1 MENCAIT
8 LKVKQTAD
16 GMTDESELF
25 TRGEFRFHK
34 GSYYIDY
41 DESEATGYEGSH
53 AQLKIDDDVMTLT
66 RTGSTFTNLV
76 FERGVRHFCHY
87 GTDVGDC
94 MVGVTTD
101 LLRSELS
108 SDGGNVCVRY
118 ALDINSG
125 LMTEN
130 EIFIKVKAPNSIE
143 N

>member
-1 MENCAIT
+1 MENYEIR
-8 LKVKQTAD
+8 LKIKQTAD
-16 GMTDESELF
+16 GVTDESELF

-53 AQLKIDDDVMTLT
+53 AQLKIDDNMMVMT

-87 GTDVGDC
+87 GTDFGDC
-94 MVGVTTD
+94 MVGITTD
-101 LLRSELS
+101 LLKSDLS
-108 SDGGNVCVRY
+108 SRGGNVCVRY
-118 ALDINSG
+118 AIDVNSG

-130 EIFIKVKAPNSIE
+130 EINIKVKESDKTI
-143 N
+143 